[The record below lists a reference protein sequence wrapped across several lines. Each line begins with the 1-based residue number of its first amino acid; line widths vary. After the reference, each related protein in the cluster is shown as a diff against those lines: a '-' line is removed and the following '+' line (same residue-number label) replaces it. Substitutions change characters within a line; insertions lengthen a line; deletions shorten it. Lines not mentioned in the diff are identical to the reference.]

1 MTNETTKPL
10 SGVLLLAHG
19 GPDSLEDVEPFLTNI
34 RGGRPFPRELLE
46 EVRERYRLIGGR
58 SPLLEISRREAQALE
73 RELNVGGGRF
83 RVYLGMRNWRPFIRD
98 TMCEISQDGVTRL
111 AALCLA
117 PQNSRKSVGLYFQHM
132 QKAQEQLGW
141 QIPTTMIESWHLEPL
156 LIEAFAEKLR
166 EALAGFPGDG
176 GAPPSVLFTAHS
188 LPEKV
193 LAEGDPYDGEVRGT
207 AAAVAERCGLKN
219 WRFAYQ
225 SQGATAEPWLGP
237 TVESVLE
244 ELSREGSR
252 RVLIAP
258 IGFVAD
264 HVEILYDIDIVFQQ
278 FAAKQGLTLRRTA
291 SLNDSP
297 TLIRALAAIVRR
309 HLDAPVEAPSETKSL

>member
-1 MTNETTKPL
+1 MKNQATEPI

-19 GPDSLEDVEPFLTNI
+19 GPDSLDDVEPFLTNI

-46 EVRERYRLIGGR
+46 EVRERYRIIGGR
-58 SPLLEISRREAQALE
+58 SPLLEISRRQAQALE
-73 RELNVGGGRF
+73 RQLNAGGGRF
-83 RVYLGMRNWRPFIRD
+83 RVYVGMRNWHPFIRD
-98 TMCEISQDGVTRL
+98 TMREIEQDGVTRL
-111 AALCLA
+111 VALCLA

-132 QKAQEQLGW
+132 KNAQEQLGW
-141 QIPTTMIESWHLEPL
+141 STPTALIESWHLEPL

-176 GAPPSVLFTAHS
+176 SVPPSVVFTAHS

-193 LAEGDPYDGEVRGT
+193 LTEGDPYDGEVRGT
-207 AAAVAERCGLKN
+207 AATVAERCGLKN

-237 TVESVLE
+237 TVEAVLE
-244 ELSREGSR
+244 ELAREGFR

-264 HVEILYDIDIVFQQ
+264 HVEILYDIDIAFQQ
-278 FAAKQGLTLRRTA
+278 FAENQGLTLRRTA
-291 SLNDSP
+291 SLNESP
-297 TLIRALAAIVRR
+297 ALIRALAALVHR
-309 HLDAPVEAPSETKSL
+309 HLDAPSQSENL